1 MEAAHGVLTYTTVP
15 MEVRDPMGRVIIEPN
30 AVFRAEGDFRSH
42 DGKVIKFIGKG
53 HNEYMG
59 AAFDPSRIR

>member
-1 MEAAHGVLTYTTVP
+1 MEAAHGTLTYTTVP
-15 MEVRDPMGRVIIEPN
+15 MGVRDTRGQVLIEPN
-30 AVFRAEGDFRSH
+30 LVFRAEGEFKGR
-42 DGKVIKFIGKG
+42 DGKVIKLVGKG